1 MKSGVCFRTWP
12 LSDTHR
18 FEYLFQVGVGI
29 GRKCQPLRPPI
40 IVVKTQN
47 IKFPTFYGFKY
58 YLVPLW
64 MMFVKIKTYQT
75 FQQSEKICPRDKVPA
90 SLNDIFLYT
99 CNNNNGGGK

>member
-47 IKFPTFYGFKY
+47 IKFPTFYGF
-58 YLVPLW
+58 
-64 MMFVKIKTYQT
+64 I
-75 FQQSEKICPRDKVPA
+75 
-90 SLNDIFLYT
+90 
-99 CNNNNGGGK
+99 